1 MSQTSQSPAAQA
13 APGTPPS
20 RIRMWSVI
28 SAALLIPA
36 VIAAGILRLATE
48 HGSRCLT
55 YGGPDCSSWPQPAF
69 AVAMIGAGVACVVT
83 IAIRARTRQ
92 ARDLRTAAFVLQ
104 ILLEIFAVAL
114 SIP

>member
-1 MSQTSQSPAAQA
+1 MSQTSQPPPAQA
-13 APGTPPS
+13 APGTPSS

-36 VIAAGILRLATE
+36 VIAAGVLYLATE

-55 YGGPDCSSWPQPAF
+55 YGGPDCSPWPQSAF
-69 AVAMIGAGVACVVT
+69 TVTVIGAVVACVVT
-83 IAIRARTRQ
+83 IAIPARTRQ

-104 ILLEIFAVAL
+104 IVLEIFAVAL